1 MSRARRAPS
10 RGRREELCA
19 LWRLSLPLILSY
31 GGHQVM
37 SLVDT
42 AMVGRLGATAI
53 AGVGIGNAIYFAITI
68 VGLGCVLGM
77 DPLVSQALGAGEE
90 ARARRVLWQGLRLGV
105 TVGLPLTALL
115 ALSPALLAPAGIE
128 TETAKQVER
137 YLYARLPNVLPFLLF
152 IAARCYL
159 QARGVTRPIVIS
171 VILANLV
178 NLVGNAVLI
187 YGDQALDWFNLPGI
201 GLPAL
206 GIVGSGLAS
215 SLAALVSVLLLAVA
229 IRAIPTPPDPDHR
242 RHDPQIQRSLWRLG
256 LPLGLQLLAEVGV
269 FSLSAVLIGGIGAD
283 AAAGHQIAITL
294 ASLTFCVALGIASA
308 TSVQVGLHVGQGDT
322 PGARRAGLLGLGL
335 AAGFMSLSAA
345 VFLAIPAA
353 LAALFTDDPQAVV
366 AAVPLLQIAAVFQLS
381 DGTQVVAAG
390 ALRGAGD
397 TRGPLLANLVGH
409 YAIGLPLILAL
420 GFGLD
425 LGASGVWWGLSA
437 GLTAV
442 ALALALRFVR
452 LSSRPIRRV

>member
-1 MSRARRAPS
+1 MSEARRAPAE
-10 RGRREELCA
+10 GRREELRA
-19 LWRLSLPLILSY
+19 LWRLSLPLIASY
-31 GGHQVM
+31 AGHQMM

-53 AGVGIGNAIYFAITI
+53 AGVGIGNAIYFVITI

-77 DPLVSQALGAGEE
+77 DPLVSQSLGAGEE
-90 ARARRVLWQGLRLGV
+90 ARARRVLWQGLRLAVVVGV
-105 TVGLPLTALL
+105 PLSALL
-115 ALSPALLAPAGIE
+115 ALSPALLAPAGIDAQ
-128 TETAKQVER
+128 TAEQVER
-137 YLYARLPNVLPFLLF
+137 YLYARLPNTIPFLLF

-171 VILANLV
+171 VVLANLV

-187 YGDQALDWFNLPGI
+187 YGDEALDWFDIPGI

-206 GIVGSGLAS
+206 GVAGSGLAS
-215 SLAALVSVLLLAVA
+215 SLAAIISVLLLAAA
-229 IRAIPTPPDPDHR
+229 IRALPAPADPGRR
-242 RHDPQIQRSLWRLG
+242 RHDPQIQRALWRIG

-269 FSLSAVLIGGIGAD
+269 FSLAAVLIGGLGAG

-294 ASLTFCVALGIASA
+294 ASLTFCVTLGVASA
-308 TSVQVGLHVGQGDT
+308 TSVQVGLHVGRGDT
-322 PGARRAGLLGLGL
+322 PAARRAGLLGLGL
-335 AAGFMSLSAA
+335 AAGFMSFSA
-345 VFLAIPAA
+345 VTFVAIPAL
-353 LAALFTDDPQAVV
+353 LAAVFTDDPQAV
-366 AAVPLLQIAAVFQLS
+366 AAAIPLLQIAAVFQLS

-397 TRGPLLANLVGH
+397 TRVPLYANLLGH
-409 YAIGLPLILAL
+409 YAVGFPLILAL

-425 LGASGVWWGLSA
+425 LGAPGVWWGLSA

-442 ALALALRFVR
+442 ALTLALRFVR